1 MHEFYSIIKSFKEH
15 LVTIYASNAPL
26 LVFCYKKQNK
36 NTIKAKIQAA
46 WHQSTWLMRYIS
58 SPVKSHVNVW
68 PKIRATFKFYTHYFP
83 LRWSSNIICAS
94 GWMFVVGWPRINF
107 FMEKSSLNVLLN
119 VFPVV
124 SNRWQGFRLGFLRW
138 TIPLNCFSEKYSCYR
153 GHQQHSRFS
162 IKDLLFSLMQNAH
175 CACDLVGKHGPEIP
189 GRSAKGPNALVPL
202 QWVHSWI
209 RHDPYSHTTQAR
221 PIERHVFRGRK
232 VCWGLTEAKTL

>member
-138 TIPLNCFSEKYSCYR
+138 TIPLNLFLWKVLVLPWPPATFALL
-153 GHQQHSRFS
+153 HQRSFVFFDAECTLCLWPCWQTWAWNPWPVCERTERIGPASVGAFMNKTWPIFPHNTSTADWTSRF
-162 IKDLLFSLMQNAH
+162 
-175 CACDLVGKHGPEIP
+175 
-189 GRSAKGPNALVPL
+189 
-202 QWVHSWI
+202 
-209 RHDPYSHTTQAR
+209 
-221 PIERHVFRGRK
+221 
-232 VCWGLTEAKTL
+232 